1 MRATWS
7 HLRPRV
13 LRRLWIVALALAITV
28 LAAQFLAGGQSA
40 SHRSWQS
47 DALLVVNESGKDP
60 LRTAPTYAA
69 VISEDGTILPAVARA
84 AGVDV
89 DTAKSRL
96 SVTTLQLTAL
106 LRVSYTGDSANEATS
121 AVGALIAAV
130 TGPRPVSQAIAPQ
143 SVIVVRDVSQAQAI
157 QQSGTPVLR
166 LALLLGLALGIVLA
180 VALDRADPRVD
191 DEDTVGEA
199 VGTPVTSLRRAD
211 TAQLAAM
218 LQRWAD
224 LNPSPARI
232 ALVES
237 GPMSRGAA
245 NAAGRRL
252 IEAAVAGSR
261 PVRVVRQADDT
272 SDQSSPADKGA
283 ALTLVTYDDSSAIG
297 LAALKADSTVIVAGE
312 GAPLAEVKRQRRAL
326 LELGASPLWC
336 LVVPRHG
343 GHDGKPAA
351 KTPAK
356 RAPGRAAK
364 VAQRRRE
371 PSGR

>member
-1 MRATWS
+1 MTATWS
-7 HLRPRV
+7 RLRPRV
-13 LRRLWIVALALAITV
+13 LRRLWIVALTLALTV
-28 LAAQFLAGGQSA
+28 VVAELIAGGQAA

-89 DTAKSRL
+89 DTAQSRL

-106 LRVSYTGDSANEATS
+106 LKVSYTGETANEATS
-121 AVGALIAAV
+121 AIGALIAAV
-130 TGPRPVSQAIAPQ
+130 TGARPVSKAIAPE
-143 SVIVVRDVSQAQAI
+143 SVIVVRDVSQPLSI
-157 QQSGTPVLR
+157 QGSGTPVLR
-166 LALLLGLALGIVLA
+166 LALLLGLALGIVIA
-180 VALDRADPRVD
+180 VAMDRADPRVD
-191 DEDTVGEA
+191 DEDTVSEA

-211 TAQLAAM
+211 TAQLAAV

-232 ALVES
+232 ALVDS
-237 GPMSRGAA
+237 GPLSRGAA

-252 IEAAVAGSR
+252 AEAAAALSR
-261 PVRVVRQADDT
+261 PVRVLRQADDT
-272 SDQSSPADKGA
+272 SDQSSAADESA
-283 ALTLVTYDDSSAIG
+283 ALTIVTYDDSGARG
-297 LAALKADSTVIVAGE
+297 LGALKADSNVIVVTE
-312 GAPLAEVKRQRRAL
+312 GAALAEVKRQRRAL
-326 LELGASPLWC
+326 LELGASPMWC
-336 LVVPRHG
+336 LVMPRHD

-356 RAPGRAAK
+356 RAPGRPAEA
-364 VAQRRRE
+364 AQRRRE